1 MHDRTNKYDYP
12 KPLLAER
19 NPLRASHRRF
29 YMFMF
34 GPKSTGP
41 KSMHPKSLHILYEF
55 FGRGETAVINT
66 YLV

>member
-1 MHDRTNKYDYP
+1 MTGLISTTIPN
-12 KPLLAER
+12 LCLAER
-19 NPLRASHRRF
+19 NPLRASHHRF